1 MRRIPALVAVL
12 AIALLMVPVTS
23 AAAADGPTVKVS
35 KSQAGTGDS
44 IIVTGAGWQPRTL
57 LMMLICGRSTPGRGV
72 IGGTN
77 SCANADARAV
87 TTDTLG
93 GFSKSLPVTEPP
105 VPCPCVVHVATVTG
119 GSQAAADA
127 VFKVAG
133 HPVEPLPAQTGTGR
147 LSVLT
152 DPRLDGSSG
161 VLTWFGA
168 PPTRTLVVTVGNLGT
183 AAVKDPV
190 FQVGTSHGV
199 FAPQWDEQQWRG
211 TITPGGKA
219 RVELPVG
226 LVSGAHGDYTVSLR
240 YDGKML
246 AEQPWGVGR
255 PWGVTLFW
263 VLAGVVVPAALFR
276 IGMAVVDRVRP
287 RGPGGAGGRPS
298 PRHGRALRLP
308 ELTLRMPRL
317 NTREDREQPRPATAS
332 TTLPWFTP
340 DADPGASAVEG
351 AGSGAGTGIDTGAGT
366 PTTSTTTTKGN
377 T

>member
-12 AIALLMVPVTS
+12 AIALLMAPTTT

-44 IIVTGAGWQPRTL
+44 IVVTGAGWQQKTL
-57 LMMLICGRSTPGRGV
+57 LMMLICGRSAPGRGV

-93 GFSKSLPVTEPP
+93 GFSKSLPVVEPP

-127 VFKVAG
+127 VFQVAG
-133 HPVEPLPAQTGTGR
+133 HPVEPLPAQVGTGR

-161 VLTWFGA
+161 LLTWFGA
-168 PPTRTLVVTVGNLGT
+168 PPSRTLVVTVGNLGT

-190 FQVGTSHGV
+190 FRIGTSHGV
-199 FAPQWDEQQWRG
+199 FAPQWEEQQWRG
-211 TITPGGKA
+211 TVQPGGKA

-226 LVSGAHGDYTVSLR
+226 LVSGAHGDYTVSLK
-240 YDGKML
+240 YGDKVL

-276 IGMAVVDRVRP
+276 VGMAVVDRVRP
-287 RGPGGAGGRPS
+287 SGPGRAGGRP
-298 PRHGRALRLP
+298 PARPGRALRMP
-308 ELTLRMPRL
+308 ERTLRMPRVGA
-317 NTREDREQPRPATAS
+317 REDREQPRPATAS
-332 TTLPWFTP
+332 STLPWFTP
-340 DADPGASAVEG
+340 DADPGAG
-351 AGSGAGTGIDTGAGT
+351 AGAGAAVDTGIDSGAGT
-366 PTTSTTTTKGN
+366 STTNTTKTKGN